1 VDIMSFDTII
11 KSGKVV
17 DGSGL
22 PMRIADVGIKDGM
35 ITDIGRLS
43 GAKETVDADGL
54 IVMPGIIDVHT
65 HYDPQLSFEPF
76 ATSSCYHGVTSVVA
90 GNCGYSIAPCAPE
103 DHDFMTALF
112 AKVEGMSPNV
122 LKSGL
127 PWDWESFPSFLA
139 ALDERLGINAAVY
152 VGHSALRRFVMRDEA
167 SERAAKPDEIER
179 MRKLVRE
186 AMAAGAA
193 GFSSSQAPTHT
204 DQFGRPVPSRKATF
218 EEVAILAETA
228 GEGGAGSIAYLAESA
243 VQGYDARDRERLI
256 ELAHRSGLPVVVQ
269 GMGFR
274 PGARERWEDQTSFL
288 ASARDR
294 GAAIYSMLR
303 TQPFMRPFNWR
314 RGTSLFDGVF
324 TWRDLPELKPAER
337 LARFRDAALR
347 LKLRDGIDHPN
358 TDPSKGSTLPMP
370 AMTAVFIDHSKTDPG
385 AEGKSL
391 AQLAKERGV
400 HPADIMC
407 EFAAAD
413 GLETQFLW
421 NSESQPWIEANA
433 ESQQNLHMIVGTG
446 DGGAHADR
454 DDGSEWSTY
463 FIRSW
468 LLDRKLFSLEEGVRR
483 ITLLP
488 AMVTGLKGRGL
499 LARGYHADVMLF
511 DPTRL
516 RLGKKKLVNDM
527 PGGEDRW
534 QVRPEGVARVL
545 VNGKTIVKDGELTGA
560 RPGGVLRIGN
570 PA

>member
-11 KSGKVV
+11 KGGKVV

-22 PMRIADVGIKDGM
+22 PMRIADVGIKDGV

-43 GAKETVDADGL
+43 GTKETVDADGL
-54 IVMPGIIDVHT
+54 VVMPGIVDVHT

-139 ALDERLGINAAVY
+139 ALDKRLGINAAVY
-152 VGHSALRRFVMRDEA
+152 VGHSALRRFVMRDDA

-186 AMAAGAA
+186 AMSAGAA

-218 EEVAILAETA
+218 EEVAVLAETA
-228 GEGGAGSIAYLAESA
+228 GEGGAGSIAFLAESA

-288 ASARDR
+288 ASARER

-324 TWRDLPELKPAER
+324 TWRDLPELRPDER
-337 LARFRDAALR
+337 LARFRDPALR
-347 LKLRDGIDHPN
+347 AKLRDGIDHPN
-358 TDPSKGSTLPMP
+358 TDASKGSTLPMP
-370 AMTAVFIDHSKTDPG
+370 AMTAVFVDRSKTDPG

-488 AMVTGLKGRGL
+488 AMVTGFQGRGL
-499 LARGYHADVMLF
+499 IARGYHADVMLF

-545 VNGKTIVKDGELTGA
+545 VNGQTIVQDGELTGA

>member
-1 VDIMSFDTII
+1 MSFDTIL
-11 KSGKVV
+11 KGGKVV

-22 PMRIADVGIKDGM
+22 PMRIADVGIKNGI

-43 GAKETVDADGL
+43 GATQTVDANGL
-54 IVMPGIIDVHT
+54 VVMPGIVDVHT

-139 ALDERLGINAAVY
+139 ALDTRLGINAAVY
-152 VGHSALRRFVMRDEA
+152 VGHSALRRFVMRDDA
-167 SERAAKPDEIER
+167 SERPATAAEIER
-179 MRKLVRE
+179 MRTLVRE
-186 AMAAGAA
+186 AMSAGAA

-204 DQFGRPVPSRKATF
+204 DQLGRPVPSRKATF

-228 GEGGAGSIAYLAESA
+228 GEGGAGSIAFLAESA

-288 ASARDR
+288 ASARER

-324 TWRDLPELKPAER
+324 TWRDLPALTSDER
-337 LARFRDAALR
+337 LARLRDPALR
-347 LKLRDGIDHPN
+347 PKLRDGIDHPN
-358 TDPSKGSTLPMP
+358 TDASQGSTLPMP
-370 AMTAVFIDHSKTDPG
+370 AMTAVFVDRSRSDPG

-407 EFAAAD
+407 ELAVAD

-421 NSESQPWIEANA
+421 NSESPPWIEANA

-454 DDGSEWSTY
+454 DDGAEWSTY

-499 LARGYHADVMLF
+499 IARGYHADIMLF

-516 RLGKKKLVNDM
+516 CLGKKKLVSDM

-545 VNGKTIVKDGELTGA
+545 VNGETIVQDGELTGA